1 MGEAVQKSE
10 SQILETVSKQKGCKM
25 AQILSELFLFWE
37 SLTAEQQ
44 RLVEDVKMVESY
56 KKGETIHRTDNSCK
70 GLVAVKKGQLRTY
83 ILSEEG
89 REITLF
95 RVADGEV
102 CVLSASCLL
111 EAITFDVLMEAMEDT
126 EIVVIPAMVLK
137 RIMEVNPAVE
147 LYLYKTATEKFSD
160 VMWTMQQILF
170 LKIDQ
175 RVAQFLWD
183 ESVKQGVQTL
193 HLTHDEI
200 AKYIGSAR
208 EVVSKVLKYLES
220 EQAVATGRGT
230 VTIVNKEKL
239 RNLL

>member
-1 MGEAVQKSE
+1 MTHT
-10 SQILETVSKQKGCKM
+10 LR
-25 AQILSELFLFWE
+25 ELFPFWE
-37 SLTAEQQ
+37 ALTDEQQ
-44 RLVEDVKMVESY
+44 KLIEDAKLIESY
-56 KKGETIHRTDNSCK
+56 KKGEIIHRTDNSCK
-70 GLVAVKKGQLRTY
+70 GLVAVTQGQLRTY

-95 RVADGEV
+95 RVRNGEV

-126 EIVVIPAMVLK
+126 EIVVIPAMILK
-137 RIMEVNPAVE
+137 RIMEANPAVE

-160 VMWTMQQILF
+160 VMWTIQQILF

-183 ESVKQGVQTL
+183 ESVRQGKQTL

-208 EVVSKVLKYLES
+208 EVVSKVLKYLVS
-220 EQAVATGRGT
+220 EQLVELGRGT
-230 VTIVNKEKL
+230 ITIVNKEKL